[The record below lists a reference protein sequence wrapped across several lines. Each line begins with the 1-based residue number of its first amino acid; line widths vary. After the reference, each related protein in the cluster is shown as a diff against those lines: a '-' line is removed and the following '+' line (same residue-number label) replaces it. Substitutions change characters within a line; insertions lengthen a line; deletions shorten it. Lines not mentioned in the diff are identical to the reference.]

1 MHVHSPSDYVAEI
14 YQAVV
19 TTSIQDLG
27 QVANDLKEIIP
38 GAMHTMLENK
48 TKEEAIKKHQERK
61 QKETVP
67 LPFPPCSGNEDLRQ
81 RLLF

>member
-14 YQAVV
+14 HQAMV
-19 TTSIQDLG
+19 TTSRQDLG

-48 TKEEAIKKHQERK
+48 TKAGAIKKHQERK
-61 QKETVP
+61 QKETVLPPP
-67 LPFPPCSGNEDLRQ
+67 LPIQ
-81 RLLF
+81 VMKI